1 MTIAN
6 VVAGDPTE
14 ADWANDVADAIN
26 ELQTSRFHQFRR
38 ASTYQSIPDVT
49 ETLISWDSED
59 YDPFGLWTSGTDLV
73 IPSGRAG
80 WWRVNAVLKAELSIE
95 CLAIL
100 VMGDH
105 AGTPERWYAQA
116 TAGPFGIGGYGSNA
130 LAVSGALFLN
140 VGDKIT
146 MRCYQESG
154 GAKNVNA
161 RIVANLEAT
170 S

>member
-38 ASTYQSIPDVT
+38 ASTYQSINDST
-49 ETLISWDSED
+49 ETDISWDTED
-59 YDPFGLWTSGTDLV
+59 YDPYGLWTSGVSLT
-73 IPSGRAG
+73 IPSSKAG
-80 WWRVNAVLKAELSIE
+80 WWRVNAVLKCQNDIDALV
-95 CLAIL
+95 IL
-100 VMGDH
+100 KMGDFS
-105 AGTPERWYAQA
+105 GTPERWYAQA
-116 TAGPFGIGGYGSNA
+116 VNGGYGSQA

-140 VGDKIT
+140 VGDAI
-146 MRCYQESG
+146 RVAAYQTSG
-154 GAKNVNA
+154 GAQNVNC